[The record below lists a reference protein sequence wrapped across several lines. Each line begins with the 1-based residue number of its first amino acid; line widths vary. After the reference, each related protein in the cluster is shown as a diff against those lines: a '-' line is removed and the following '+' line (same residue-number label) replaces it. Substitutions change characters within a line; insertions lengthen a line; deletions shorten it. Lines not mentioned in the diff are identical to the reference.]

1 MKKKSIHISKKVV
14 LIFSFL
20 FSLSLFVFL
29 TYTPSKALSLD
40 ISKSISLSTQITERL
55 SDHASSSLSVTT
67 TQEIGLPYLSQ
78 EPVLLA
84 DYDIIQSIRYAE
96 EKVARLPEDIPLAFD
111 LGTNY
116 PVRIG
121 SFDDDSS
128 IRSDYK
134 AIGYVDTRGKAR
146 TFDSD
151 IISEMFS
158 SESRNGGRLAFLP
171 DYEVTNLLADASG
184 NLAQASRDRFFTL
197 VVYSEEDNEI
207 YSVSEVNP
215 NTVCRDALNGVLN
228 ETMIRLP
235 SNILRRF

>member
-1 MKKKSIHISKKVV
+1 M
-14 LIFSFL
+14 
-20 FSLSLFVFL
+20 
-29 TYTPSKALSLD
+29 
-40 ISKSISLSTQITERL
+40 
-55 SDHASSSLSVTT
+55 
-67 TQEIGLPYLSQ
+67 
-78 EPVLLA
+78 A